1 MKKQLIA
8 VAVCTALC
16 GIAQAEGGV
25 TVYGI
30 IDAGVM
36 EQSKAPIPAAG
47 SNPATTGSVLGFVD
61 GQILPS
67 IYGLKGS
74 EDLGGGLKAGFTLE
88 GGFHSGN
95 GGFNSTN
102 GGIFGREAKM
112 TLGGDWGTFGAGLQL
127 DPALIASIATEPRGL
142 TDSLSN
148 LGLWI
153 IATVGN
159 GVKPGAAETGI
170 DLQGGIFDA
179 NSISYTY
186 SANGLWVGLLYG
198 FGGVA
203 GSTAANSQTSLGASY
218 TNSGFTVSAG
228 WVQDKANAG
237 QNTPAYYT
245 GDNSQI
251 DFIGAGYAMGPFA
264 GRLQYAEFKFGYVPG
279 SAATPGTAS
288 DDVKSIGLGFDWKAG
303 ANTLNLAYYRAKDDG
318 MNLGGKT
325 TEIALLDTYALS
337 KRTSVYGQIGSL
349 KADAIVG
356 GTSPSGPGASVFL
369 NGVVYTPAA
378 ANPGNTST
386 IIGVGMQH
394 EF

>member
-1 MKKQLIA
+1 MKKQLLA
-8 VAVCTALC
+8 VAVCGAFC
-16 GIAQAEGGV
+16 GLAQADGPSV
-25 TVYGI
+25 TVSGI
-30 IDAGVM
+30 IDVGVM
-36 EQSKAPIPAAG
+36 EQSKAPNPTAA
-47 SNPATTGSVLGFVD
+47 NPANTGSVLGFVD

-67 IYGLKGS
+67 IYALRGS

-95 GGFNSTN
+95 GGFNSSN
-102 GGIFGREAKM
+102 GGLFGREAKM
-112 TLGGDWGTFGAGLQL
+112 TLGGDWGTFGAGLQV
-127 DPALIASIATEPRGL
+127 DPALVAAIATEPRGM

-153 IATVGN
+153 ITTVGN
-159 GVKPGAAETGI
+159 TNVP
-170 DLQGGIFDA
+170 LQGGIFDA

-186 SANGLWVGLLYG
+186 SGNGLWVGVLYG

-218 TNSGFTVSAG
+218 TNSGITVSAG
-228 WVQDKANAG
+228 WVQDKANVG
-237 QNTPAYYT
+237 QGTATYYT
-245 GDNSQI
+245 GNNSVI
-251 DFIGAGYAMGPFA
+251 DFVGVGYAMGPFA
-264 GRLQYAEFKFGYVPG
+264 GRLQYNEFKFNYC
-279 SAATPGTAS
+279 AAAPCGTAG
-288 DDVKSIGLGFDWKAG
+288 DDVKSIGLGLDWKAG

-318 MNLGGKT
+318 ANLGGKT

-356 GTSPSGPGASVFL
+356 GASPSGPGASIFL

-386 IIGVGMQH
+386 LFGVGMQH
-394 EF
+394 SF